1 MRVPFYLLLGVR
13 SPLVHCPEYSL
24 VPATVGCA
32 CGHLQ
37 GHRFSGMPTRDS
49 GHDAL
54 YPPSS
59 PGLARENESVH
70 LRVVTSQRTNARR
83 RCSAAVNCLSCL
95 AVDPKIKCLFPR
107 DAQRASREAPRYV
120 SERPCGFP
128 RDFLM
133 DAFSSSL
140 CHVPLHTKRL
150 PGAQTCSRLSQSVAR
165 PPGQA
170 SAYPDRSRYNTRNRS
185 ARAAG
190 TVARPSAQP
199 SR

>member
-13 SPLVHCPEYSL
+13 SPLVHCSEYSL

-37 GHRFSGMPTRDS
+37 GHRCSGMPTRDS

-83 RCSAAVNCLSCL
+83 RCSA
-95 AVDPKIKCLFPR
+95 KCLFPR

-120 SERPCGFP
+120 SERLCGFP

-133 DAFSSSL
+133 DACSSSL
-140 CHVPLHTKRL
+140 CHVPLPTKRL
-150 PGAQTCSRLSQSVAR
+150 PGGQSCSRLSQSVAR

-170 SAYPDRSRYNTRNRS
+170 SACPDRSRYNTRNRS

>member
-1 MRVPFYLLLGVR
+1 MSTARRVRRRLRQLGFGRLLVAVPCVFLSIYCWGFV
-13 SPLVHCPEYSL
+13 PLSFTVL

-37 GHRFSGMPTRDS
+37 GQRFSGMPTRDS

-95 AVDPKIKCLFPR
+95 AVDAKIKWVRLI
-107 DAQRASREAPRYV
+107 QLY
-120 SERPCGFP
+120 G
-128 RDFLM
+128 
-133 DAFSSSL
+133 
-140 CHVPLHTKRL
+140 RL
-150 PGAQTCSRLSQSVAR
+150 PLQR
-165 PPGQA
+165 
-170 SAYPDRSRYNTRNRS
+170 
-185 ARAAG
+185 RAG
-190 TVARPSAQP
+190 YSLNYQNFP
-199 SR
+199 